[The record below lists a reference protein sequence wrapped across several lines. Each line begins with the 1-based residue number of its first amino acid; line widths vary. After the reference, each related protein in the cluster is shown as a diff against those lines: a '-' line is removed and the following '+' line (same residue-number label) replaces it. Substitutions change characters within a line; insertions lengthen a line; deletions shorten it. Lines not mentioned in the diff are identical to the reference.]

1 MERYCISNIDDIIN
15 KLSKEYAYKN
25 FKEIQNIVDKYFTYL
40 SAYPFNNHVVD
51 NIYTLRI
58 DISVKND
65 KYLFATQYN
74 LQEIDKSIYIIKY
87 ALHKL

>member
-1 MERYCISNIDDIIN
+1 M
-15 KLSKEYAYKN
+15 
-25 FKEIQNIVDKYFTYL
+25 
-40 SAYPFNNHVVD
+40 D
-51 NIYTLRI
+51 NIYTLKI

-87 ALHKL
+87 ALYKL

>member
-1 MERYCISNIDDIIN
+1 M
-15 KLSKEYAYKN
+15 
-25 FKEIQNIVDKYFTYL
+25 
-40 SAYPFNNHVVD
+40 VD

-87 ALHKL
+87 ALYKIIHKMGYNPILPWLGGLSNFLKENSYINESSYSYKFIKKYSIFL